1 MEGYMAELKL
11 ITQSDLLS
19 SDTIKIAIRPL
30 KVGNTLQLDN
40 VLFVKG
46 TANMIEGSN
55 GSLDLLVSALKN
67 APNLKIALKGHTDN
81 QGNAALNLALSNER
95 VQKVREYLVLAGI
108 EEVRLS
114 GKGYGGRQPIAS
126 NSSESTRKLNRR
138 VEFVVISN

>member
-1 MEGYMAELKL
+1 MAELKL

-95 VQKVREYLVLAGI
+95 VQKVSEYLVLAGI
-108 EEVRLS
+108 
-114 GKGYGGRQPIAS
+114 
-126 NSSESTRKLNRR
+126 
-138 VEFVVISN
+138 